1 MNMKTMLFR
10 IVAVCLLLG
19 TCAALLGCAGGYQ
32 PDPTREAKQAEILR
46 FVHSS
51 SEGRGYY

>member
-1 MNMKTMLFR
+1 MKKIFTR
-10 IVAVCLLLG
+10 IVAALLLMG
-19 TCAALLGCAGGYQ
+19 AIASLAGCAGNYQ
-32 PDPTREAKQAEILR
+32 PDPVREAKQQDILR

>member
-1 MNMKTMLFR
+1 MKKILSR
-10 IVAVCLLLG
+10 IVAALLLSG
-19 TCAALLGCAGGYQ
+19 TVGALAGCAGNYQ
-32 PDPTREAKQAEILR
+32 SDPTREAKQAEILR